1 MTVSWTCFC
10 LNNSSVICTV
20 TLCYVLHQ
28 THSEFWHIQAY
39 SALLSH
45 IPTYWGIIKP
55 YSGLS
60 RHLGSG
66 IFRTRSIF
74 KTLWNFDQSNS
85 WCCHSQN
92 SFFRLIQNFKACICR
107 NLTYSDFWNIQNP
120 SLIHTDTYLEPCHI
134 YENRQTYVTL
144 EIQKPGYNNNPGI
157 PRTLTYLQK

>member
-1 MTVSWTCFC
+1 MLHLKCLTVSWTCFY

-66 IFRTRSIF
+66 IFWA
-74 KTLWNFDQSNS
+74 L
-85 WCCHSQN
+85 
-92 SFFRLIQNFKACICR
+92 A
-107 NLTYSDFWNIQNP
+107 
-120 SLIHTDTYLEPCHI
+120 YLEPEAYSKPYETLTSQIHDAAIVRTVFSGLFRILRLAYVETWHI
-134 YENRQTYVTL
+134 R
-144 EIQKPGYNNNPGI
+144 ISGI
-157 PRTLTYLQK
+157 FRTLP